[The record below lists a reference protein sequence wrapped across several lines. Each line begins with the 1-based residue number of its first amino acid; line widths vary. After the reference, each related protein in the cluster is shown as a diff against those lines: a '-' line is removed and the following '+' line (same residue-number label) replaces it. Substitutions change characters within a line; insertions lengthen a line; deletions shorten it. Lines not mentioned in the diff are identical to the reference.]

1 MHVLLTVDD
10 AKIFDLSKMPNIG
23 KILDAAYKKARPKMI
38 NDIAHDRAVF
48 LAFDAWYLTMTEEQR
63 ILTMK
68 NIRSTISIDEFVP
81 KELRNRDLVIEAIT
95 RFRENMTDKTGREV
109 YQFYITKIL
118 NFCYIFVIIIPKISA
133 I

>member
-23 KILDAAYKKARPKMI
+23 KILDVAYKKARPKMI

-48 LAFDAWYLTMTEEQR
+48 LAFDAWYLTMTDEQKV
-63 ILTMK
+63 ITMK
-68 NIRSTISIDEFVP
+68 NIRSTIDINEFVP

-95 RFRENMTDKTGREV
+95 RFRENMTDETLESTRVDSSKVNTQEP
-109 YQFYITKIL
+109 
-118 NFCYIFVIIIPKISA
+118 NEE
-133 I
+133 

>member
-23 KILDAAYKKARPKMI
+23 KILDAAYKKARSKMI

-48 LAFDAWYLTMTEEQR
+48 LAFDAWYLTMTDEQKV
-63 ILTMK
+63 ITMK
-68 NIRSTISIDEFVP
+68 NIRSTIDIDEFVP

-95 RFRENMTDKTGREV
+95 RFRENMTDETLESTRVDSSKVDNQEP
-109 YQFYITKIL
+109 
-118 NFCYIFVIIIPKISA
+118 NEE
-133 I
+133 

>member
-48 LAFDAWYLTMTEEQR
+48 IAFDAWYLTMTEEQR

-95 RFRENMTDKTGREV
+95 RFRENMTDKTLEPTRVDSSEGNTQE
-109 YQFYITKIL
+109 
-118 NFCYIFVIIIPKISA
+118 PDEE
-133 I
+133 

>member
-23 KILDAAYKKARPKMI
+23 KILDAAYKTARPKMI

-48 LAFDAWYLTMTEEQR
+48 LACDAWYLTMTDEQKV
-63 ILTMK
+63 ITMK
-68 NIRSTISIDEFVP
+68 NIRSTIDIDEFVP

-95 RFRENMTDKTGREV
+95 RFRENMTDETLESTRVDSSKVDTQTPNEE
-109 YQFYITKIL
+109 
-118 NFCYIFVIIIPKISA
+118 
-133 I
+133 

>member
-48 LAFDAWYLTMTEEQR
+48 IAFDAWYLSMTDEQKV
-63 ILTMK
+63 ITMK
-68 NIRSTISIDEFVP
+68 NIRSTIDIDEFVP

-95 RFRENMTDKTGREV
+95 RFRENMIDETLESTRVDSSKVATQEP
-109 YQFYITKIL
+109 
-118 NFCYIFVIIIPKISA
+118 NEE
-133 I
+133 

>member
-95 RFRENMTDKTGREV
+95 RFRENMTDKTLEPTRVDSSKDNIQES
-109 YQFYITKIL
+109 KEE
-118 NFCYIFVIIIPKISA
+118 
-133 I
+133 

>member
-23 KILDAAYKKARPKMI
+23 KILDVAYKKARPKMI

-48 LAFDAWYLTMTEEQR
+48 LAFDAWYLTMTDEQKV
-63 ILTMK
+63 ITMK
-68 NIRSTISIDEFVP
+68 NIRSTIDINEFVP

-95 RFRENMTDKTGREV
+95 RFRENMTDETLESTRVDSSKVDTQEP
-109 YQFYITKIL
+109 
-118 NFCYIFVIIIPKISA
+118 NEE
-133 I
+133 